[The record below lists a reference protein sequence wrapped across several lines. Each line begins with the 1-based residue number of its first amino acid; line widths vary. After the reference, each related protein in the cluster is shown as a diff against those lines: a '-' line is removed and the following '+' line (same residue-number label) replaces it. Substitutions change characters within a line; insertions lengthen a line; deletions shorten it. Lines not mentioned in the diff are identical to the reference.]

1 MKLQAAI
8 SSLGLCVIFGAGPLL
23 AANPVE
29 GLGDPSTRPGLER
42 QDTGMSDPTVNPG
55 QAAGTRTVQ
64 GSVVRSQDGGYVIR
78 DAKKREVKLMVDGET
93 TGDKKLET
101 GDYIKAKVTRQGRAI
116 AIAKETKKDR
126 QSKKSGK

>member
-55 QAAGTRTVQ
+55 QAAETRSVH
-64 GSVVRSQDGGYVIR
+64 GVVRRLQDRGYVIQ
-78 DAKKREVKLMVDGET
+78 DAKGREVNLLVDGET
-93 TGDKKLET
+93 T
-101 GDYIKAKVTRQGRAI
+101 
-116 AIAKETKKDR
+116 
-126 QSKKSGK
+126 

>member
-1 MKLQAAI
+1 MKFNAALFSLQ
-8 SSLGLCVIFGAGPLL
+8 LCLIFGTGSVL

-29 GLGDPSTRPGLER
+29 GKDDTSTRPGLER

-55 QAAGTRTVQ
+55 QAASTRTVR

-93 TGDKKLET
+93 TGDTKLET
-101 GDYIKAKVTRQGRAI
+101 GDYIKAKVTRENRAI

>member
-1 MKLQAAI
+1 MKFYAAL
-8 SSLGLCVIFGAGPLL
+8 SSLGLCFIFSAGPVL
-23 AANPVE
+23 AANPLE
-29 GLGDPSTRPGLER
+29 SKGEISTHPGLER

-55 QAAGTRTVQ
+55 QAAGTRTVR

-93 TGDKKLET
+93 TGDTKLET

-116 AIAKETKKDR
+116 AIAKEAKKDQ

>member
-29 GLGDPSTRPGLER
+29 GLGDTSTRPGLER

-78 DAKKREVKLMVDGET
+78 DAKKRGGQADGRWRDHRRHE
-93 TGDKKLET
+93 
-101 GDYIKAKVTRQGRAI
+101 AR
-116 AIAKETKKDR
+116 DR
-126 QSKKSGK
+126 RLH